1 MSEEIFN
8 YTLCMGDGGFMIS
21 VPIKVKVN
29 CIFEYD
35 GSTYLVTDEID
46 YYNLNAVRL

>member
-1 MSEEIFN
+1 MSEEIFY
-8 YTLCMGDGGFMIS
+8 YTLCIGDSGFMIS
-21 VPIKVKVN
+21 ASIKVKVN

-35 GSTYLVTDEID
+35 GSRYLVTDEID